1 MLKIIPSTEVP
12 PPDPLALKG
21 LLGPFLPQPPGVV
34 LLSGETSA
42 GKTVLAYNMA
52 YSIAAGKEFVGLTP
66 TSSPRVLYIDL
77 ESPQVVHSTLVHAIG
92 KSAAT

>member
-52 YSIAAGKEFVGLTP
+52 YAIAAGKEFVGLTP
-66 TSSPRVLYIDL
+66 NSLP
-77 ESPQVVHSTLVHAIG
+77 
-92 KSAAT
+92 AAMA